1 MERVVLIGAGGFGE
15 CWREPL
21 ESVSDQLTVIGIV
34 DPDPEARSGGRRH
47 YGLGPDAAVAELED
61 ELSAWKPTIVID
73 SSPFPHRSG
82 NVGKAFAAGAD
93 VLAAKPLGVSL
104 EQARHMVTAAASAR
118 RELVVAQQMRYFPC
132 FLALR
137 DLITGGRLG
146 RLRAV
151 RIRMA
156 LDGRGWEPGTHW
168 RLGLEQPLLHEAG
181 IHHFDL
187 MRWVLSSELTL
198 GSLVSWNPP
207 WSPFTGDAT
216 VTGLLRTAEN
226 VPVVY
231 EATFA
236 PAEDAEGVRFDSGWE
251 IVTDQAT
258 VRVDNGGLFLDG
270 RPVEGVAVQDE
281 PVPLEVLNTSL
292 LHTWLTC
299 RQQGTS
305 PPFTGEDN
313 LRSMALLDRA
323 LELAGAGT

>member
-1 MERVVLIGAGGFGE
+1 MERVVLIGVGGFGE
-15 CWREPL
+15 CWRKPL
-21 ESVSDQLTVIGIV
+21 ESSSDQLTVVGVV
-34 DPDPEARSGGRRH
+34 DPDAEARASGQRH
-47 YGLGPDAAVAELED
+47 YGLEPDAAIPELGD
-61 ELSAWKPTIVID
+61 ELSEWKPTIVID
-73 SSPFPHRSG
+73 SSPFPHRLD
-82 NVGKAFAAGAD
+82 NVSKAFAAGAD

-104 EQARHMVTAAASAR
+104 EQARHMVTEAAAAR

-137 DLITGGRLG
+137 DLINSGRLG
-146 RLRAV
+146 RLRVV

-156 LDGRGWEPGTHW
+156 LDGRGWEPGMHW
-168 RLGLEQPLLHEAG
+168 RLGLEHPLLHEAG
-181 IHHFDL
+181 VHHFDL
-187 MRWVLSSELTL
+187 MRWVLASELAV

-207 WSPFTGDAT
+207 WSPFSGDAT

-236 PAEDAEGVRFDSGWE
+236 PAEDEEAVRFDSGWE

-258 VRVDNGGLFLDG
+258 VRVNNGGLFLNG
-270 RPVEGVAVQDE
+270 RPVEDVVVQDE

-292 LHTWLTC
+292 LKTWLAC
-299 RQQGTS
+299 RQEGTS

-323 LELAGAGT
+323 LELAGAGA